1 MARLEA
7 GTGERRGSQRPK
19 QSLESEVPV
28 RRKGLQS
35 PGLPSL
41 EEKLEVVSL
50 EGRLGCRP
58 GLEDPVGMPE
68 LSPRREI
75 LEPLGLAVDG
85 NGLGNCLSCCPL
97 TGEQSISKIYLLQFI
112 MGWAL
117 F

>member
-7 GTGERRGSQRPK
+7 GTEERQESQRPK
-19 QSLESEVPV
+19 QNLESGVPV

-41 EEKLEVVSL
+41 EEKLEALSL

-58 GLEDPVGMPE
+58 GLEDPVGMPG

-75 LEPLGLAVDG
+75 LEPLGLAVDR

-97 TGEQSISKIYLLQFI
+97 TGEHSISKIYLLKLIIGQ
-112 MGWAL
+112 AL

>member
-1 MARLEA
+1 M
-7 GTGERRGSQRPK
+7 
-19 QSLESEVPV
+19 PV

-41 EEKLEVVSL
+41 EEKLEAVSL

-58 GLEDPVGMPE
+58 GLEDPVGMPGP
-68 LSPRREI
+68 SPRREI

-85 NGLGNCLSCCPL
+85 NGLSNCLSCCPL
-97 TGEQSISKIYLLQFI
+97 TEEHSISKIYLLQFI